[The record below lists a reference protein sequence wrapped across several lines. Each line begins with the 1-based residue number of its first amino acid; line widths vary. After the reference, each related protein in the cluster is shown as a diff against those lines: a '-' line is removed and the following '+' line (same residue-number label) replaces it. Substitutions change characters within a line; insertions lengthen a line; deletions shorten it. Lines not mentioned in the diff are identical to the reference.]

1 MSKTSFLNAMG
12 FLDYEEVNNF
22 KGIAD
27 EEFQEFIMHYG
38 KNDNK
43 KTLLFV
49 REMKNEMFK
58 RTEEDIVSNEQEEE
72 E

>member
-1 MSKTSFLNAMG
+1 MAKMTT
-12 FLDYEEVNNF
+12 
-22 KGIAD
+22 K
-27 EEFQEFIMHYG
+27 
-38 KNDNK
+38 KN
-43 KTLLFV
+43 LLFV

>member
-1 MSKTSFLNAMG
+1 MATMLEDEMSKTSFLNAMG

-27 EEFQEFIMHYG
+27 EEFQEFMMHYG

-43 KTLLFV
+43 KKPAFCQG
-49 REMKNEMFK
+49 NE
-58 RTEEDIVSNEQEEE
+58 E
-72 E
+72 